1 MFLILTT
8 LFAIQN
14 RFRTVLVPL
23 DAGERFFPPKK
34 EKDEY
39 KSRKVKTIEHTYE
52 KYVEVT
58 VETCNFFVSFC
69 FFLLLS
75 TFWIGPPDKLAE
87 ALIFTCK
94 LKSHSRINQSCAGA
108 PRRKQRGMFAPS
120 LQISLKKT
128 ITLKTLV

>member
-1 MFLILTT
+1 MYLTRTT

-14 RFRTVLVPL
+14 RFRIVLVPL

-69 FFLLLS
+69 FFLLS
-75 TFWIGPPDKLAE
+75 G
-87 ALIFTCK
+87 
-94 LKSHSRINQSCAGA
+94 
-108 PRRKQRGMFAPS
+108 
-120 LQISLKKT
+120 
-128 ITLKTLV
+128 